1 MTDSNADI
9 AAELVA
15 QMTLEEKCTMVAG
28 DGAWTVKGCERLGI
42 PEWCLSD
49 GPVGARGRAMGPG
62 LVVLGPSAI
71 SATWDPAL
79 VEEIGVAL
87 GIEGN
92 DRKIDVLLAPTINL
106 HRSPRGGRHFES
118 YSEDPELS
126 SRIAVAYIQGVQS
139 QGIGACAKHF
149 VANDQ
154 EFERFTIDVDVDER
168 SLREIYLPP
177 FEAAVKEAD
186 VKSVMGAYNF
196 VNGDHACAHPDL
208 LVGVLKEEWG
218 FDGFVV
224 SDWGAIKETVA
235 PALHGLDLEMPGPG
249 RWWGRDGQLQ
259 GAVERGEVLE
269 ALIDDK
275 VRRIVAFLDWRGRIG
290 SATDHE
296 EASVERPEH
305 QELARTA
312 AAASMV
318 LVKNEGSAL
327 PLAATG
333 TVALIGPGVAETA
346 MLGGGSASL
355 TPQRTTNVLDSMSE
369 RLGDRL
375 VGTAPGIDMRRKAA
389 AVPAEWIG
397 EDGVSFEL
405 YDGIGFDG
413 EIFDSQTRSAT
424 FNVWFGDSW
433 PEGRDT
439 MSVRMS
445 FEMTPTTSG
454 RHRFCALGFAHA
466 QLFVD
471 DELVAD
477 NDVSRFS
484 GGLGQH
490 GGDGYM
496 DLEAGRTYR
505 VRMDHAPK
513 EQGQWVCII
522 DVGVE
527 LADVGREQGIAD
539 AAALAGKADTA
550 VVVVGSSAEWESEG
564 SDRESI
570 DLPNGQDDL
579 VAAVVAANPN
589 TVVVLNCGAPMML
602 PWLDDVPAAL
612 IAWYPGQ
619 EAGEAIADV
628 LMGDADPGGRMPT
641 TWARDERDTPSFLNY
656 PGEAGVV
663 RYGEGVFVGY
673 RGFDARGIEPL
684 IPFGHGGSYTTFE
697 WGEPTVTGEGV
708 DLVVEVPVTNSGDRQ
723 GSEVVQVYVAP
734 DEHVVPRPEKELA
747 GFAKL
752 SLAPGETG
760 VARVT
765 LKDRSFARW
774 DVETHAWLVDPGE
787 YALVV
792 AASAVDIRSRI
803 AIAV

>member
-1 MTDSNADI
+1 MTNSNADV

-87 GIEGN
+87 GIEGH

-177 FEAAVKEAD
+177 FEAAVKEAG

-259 GAVERGEVLE
+259 GAVERGEVAE

-290 SATDHE
+290 AATDHE
-296 EASVERPEH
+296 EVSVERPEH

-375 VGTAPGIDMRRKAA
+375 IGTAPGIDMRRKAA
-389 AVPAEWIG
+389 AVPSEWIG
-397 EDGVSFEL
+397 EGGVSFEL

-413 EIFDSQTRSAT
+413 DMFDSQTRPAT

-477 NDVSRFS
+477 NDVNRFS

-527 LADVGREQGIAD
+527 LADIGREQGIAD
-539 AAALAGKADTA
+539 AAALAGTADTV
-550 VVVVGSSAEWESEG
+550 VVVVGSSGEWESEG

-589 TVVVLNCGAPMML
+589 TVVVLNCGAPMTL

-628 LMGDADPGGRMPT
+628 LMGDADPSGRMPT
-641 TWARDERDTPSFLNY
+641 TWARAERDTPSFLNY

-697 WGEPTVTGEGV
+697 WGEPTVTGEGA
-708 DLVVEVPVTNSGDRQ
+708 DLVVEVPVTNRGDRH

-747 GFAKL
+747 GFVKL

-760 VARVT
+760 VAQVT

-803 AIAV
+803 AVAI